1 MVPMTPP
8 RILLVDDEPS
18 VRSGIKRYLE
28 AQAYLTAEADSC
40 KAAEEVF
47 RSCQPDAVIADY
59 RLPDGNALELLPR
72 LKALD
77 ASIPVVI
84 LTGYGTIALAVQ
96 AVKEGAEHFLTKPVE
111 LPALHVILSRM
122 LEVQRVRRNQLVRA
136 SRRERDSIDP
146 FVGNGESIRQ
156 LQEQATR
163 ILASESPILIW
174 GETGTGKG
182 VLARWL
188 HEHSARRDE
197 TFVDLNCAG
206 LNREFL
212 ETELFGHEK
221 GAFTGAVSVKLGLYE
236 MAHRGTL
243 FLDEIG
249 DVDIQVQPKLLKALE
264 ERRFRRLGDVRDR
277 VVDAR
282 LIVATHRDLGELV
295 QQGRFRKDLYFRI
308 NTLLLVTPSLRERK
322 ADIPL
327 LAAQLLARIAGDLGK
342 GEMHFEDGAI
352 DALRSYSWPGNIRE
366 LRNVIERAALFS
378 EGNAVTRSS
387 LRFDPVG
394 APPPSEPEKGLTLAE
409 LERQYILNVLDK
421 EHGRI
426 EAAAERLG
434 IPRSTLYYKVKQYR
448 LDLSKH

>member
-8 RILLVDDEPS
+8 RILLVDDEPL
-18 VRSGIKRYLE
+18 VRSGIKRFLE
-28 AQAYLTAEADSC
+28 AQAYVTAEADSC
-40 KAAEEVF
+40 KDAEEVF
-47 RSCQPDAVIADY
+47 RSYQPDVVIADY

-77 ASIPVVI
+77 PSIPVVI

-111 LPALHVILSRM
+111 LPALQVILNRM
-122 LEVQRVRRNQLVRA
+122 IEVQRVRRNQLVRA

-146 FVGNGESIRQ
+146 FVGSSESIRQ
-156 LQEQATR
+156 LEEQAMK

-197 TFVDLNCAG
+197 SFVDLNCAG
-206 LNREFL
+206 LTREFL

-221 GAFTGAVSVKLGLYE
+221 GAFTGAVSLKLGLYE

-249 DVDIQVQPKLLKALE
+249 DVDVQVQPKLLKALE
-264 ERRFRRLGDVRDR
+264 EKRFRRLGDVRDR

-282 LIVATHRDLGELV
+282 LIVATHHDLGELAK
-295 QQGRFRKDLYFRI
+295 QGRFRKDLYFRI
-308 NTLLLVTPSLRERK
+308 NMLPLVTPPLRERK

-327 LAAQLLARIAGDLGK
+327 LAAQLLARIAADLGR
-342 GEMHFEDGAI
+342 GEMRFEEGAI
-352 DALRSYSWPGNIRE
+352 EALRSYAWPGNIRE

-378 EGNAVTRSS
+378 EGNEVTRSS
-387 LRFDPVG
+387 LRFDPV
-394 APPPSEPEKGLTLAE
+394 ATSPQVEQEQGLTLAE
-409 LERQYILNVLDK
+409 LERQYILKVLDK
-421 EHGRI
+421 ENGRI

-434 IPRSTLYYKVKQYR
+434 IPRSTLYHKVKQYR
-448 LDLSKH
+448 LDLPKH

>member
-1 MVPMTPP
+1 
-8 RILLVDDEPS
+8 
-18 VRSGIKRYLE
+18 
-28 AQAYLTAEADSC
+28 
-40 KAAEEVF
+40 
-47 RSCQPDAVIADY
+47 
-59 RLPDGNALELLPR
+59 
-72 LKALD
+72 
-77 ASIPVVI
+77 
-84 LTGYGTIALAVQ
+84 
-96 AVKEGAEHFLTKPVE
+96 
-111 LPALHVILSRM
+111 M

-136 SRRERDSIDP
+136 SRRERNSIDP
-146 FVGNGESIRQ
+146 FIGSSESIRQ
-156 LQEQATR
+156 LEEQATR

-197 TFVDLNCAG
+197 SFVDLNCAG

-282 LIVATHRDLGELV
+282 LIVATHQDLGELV
-295 QQGRFRKDLYFRI
+295 KQGRFRKDLYFRI
-308 NTLLLVTPSLRERK
+308 NTLLLVTPSLRERQ

-327 LAAQLLARIAGDLGK
+327 LAAQLLARIAADLGK

-394 APPPSEPEKGLTLAE
+394 APPPAEPEKGLTLAE
-409 LERQYILNVLDK
+409 LERQYILNILDK
-421 EHGRI
+421 ENGRI